1 MRMCLGG
8 SKNNQDTSVAGE
20 KSIGVEVVGG
30 EVRENLGIQVLRDL
44 EAIVRTLA
52 FPQSEKTSPLGFLS
66 RGVII

>member
-1 MRMCLGG
+1 M
-8 SKNNQDTSVAGE
+8 
-20 KSIGVEVVGG
+20 EVVGG

-52 FPQSEKTSPLGFLS
+52 FLQSEKTSPLEVLS